1 MGGTFDPIHLGHLF
15 IAEAAREFAA
25 LDEVWWLP
33 NSSPPHREGKR
44 ANVPAATRAEMVR
57 LAIASNPAFRLCTLE
72 LERSGPS
79 YTVETLRDLQELHPQ
94 NEWHWIAGADTMRDL
109 PNWFRIGEVFERARF
124 VALSRPGQSLD
135 AAREVL
141 DRQFETWQNERV
153 AWLEAPGLHIASRD
167 LRARLEEGL
176 PVRYLVPDE
185 VRDFI
190 LEHGL
195 YRS

>member
-15 IAEAAREFAA
+15 IAEAARHFAA

-44 ANVPAATRAEMVR
+44 ASVPAATRAEMVR

-72 LERSGPS
+72 LERAGPS
-79 YTVETLRDLQELHPQ
+79 YTVETLRDLQALHPQ

-109 PNWFRIGEVFERARF
+109 PNWFRIGEVFGLARF

-141 DRQFETWQNERV
+141 DREFETWQNERV